1 MHGEKEFEFSF
12 DHIGLGLWCLM
23 WLQYFSY
30 IMAIIGIFTTDN
42 TPYQEKAILE
52 TLLVINSLLSV
63 YCLENLCSI
72 KFIVSRIK
80 IILTFSNWV
89 QLKMFQWCGHFRFQN
104 NTKNTLFYCFK

>member
-1 MHGEKEFEFSF
+1 MVLNVATIFQLYHGRY
-12 DHIGLGLWCLM
+12 WN
-23 WLQYFSY
+23 
-30 IMAIIGIFTTDN
+30 FTTDN

-89 QLKMFQWCGHFRFQN
+89 QLKMFQ
-104 NTKNTLFYCFK
+104 

>member
-1 MHGEKEFEFSF
+1 MQGQKEFSFSF

-23 WLQYFSY
+23 PLSTIFQL
-30 IMAIIGIFTTDN
+30 IMAVIGIFIRDN

-52 TLLVINSLLSV
+52 TRQVINSLLSV

-72 KFIVSRIK
+72 KIIVSKIK

-89 QLKMFQWCGHFRFQN
+89 QLKMFQ
-104 NTKNTLFYCFK
+104 L